1 MCNGEY
7 SHRKRKMNSN
17 NLIVEK
23 REYVFLK
30 RLLNLSGYSNDN
42 SVKKSLEKL
51 SSELQLALIVDEL
64 DMPRGVIRFNSLVTI
79 ESSDGWQRKIQLVIP
94 SERNFELGKI
104 SVLTPMGAALFG
116 YPEGSTVEWEFPG
129 GTKKIF
135 ISEVKKQPLPKV
147 LDLLL

>member
-1 MCNGEY
+1 MLMCNGEY

-79 ESSDGWQRKIQLVIP
+79 ESSDG
-94 SERNFELGKI
+94 
-104 SVLTPMGAALFG
+104 
-116 YPEGSTVEWEFPG
+116 
-129 GTKKIF
+129 
-135 ISEVKKQPLPKV
+135 
-147 LDLLL
+147 